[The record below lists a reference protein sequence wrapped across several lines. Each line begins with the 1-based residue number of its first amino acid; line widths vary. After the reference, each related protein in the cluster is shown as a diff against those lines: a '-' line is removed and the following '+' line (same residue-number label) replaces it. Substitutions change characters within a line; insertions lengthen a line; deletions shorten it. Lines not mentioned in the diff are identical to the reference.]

1 MVNVEASN
9 KPRIWN
15 TRWTER
21 QRDRDRETRARTQTQ
36 RHIHS
41 SCWLLRCH
49 EHHRHRHRY
58 NKLQML
64 FSGKCYPRDCRERER
79 VAVVVEAWVAG
90 RRACVQSSFVGPPA
104 TFPYAHYSSS
114 SAGFAGYVLDLS
126 LLVIG
131 RYSLS
136 LCMRVFPS
144 HYFCPEF
151 LLSLLSIFPT
161 AVFLW
166 RHQSFTYFLTPWEN
180 SIICRKQK
188 SKLVCIEHGN
198 QQAGGGG
205 GGAENVKV
213 VEEGGLIVRDASSI
227 LFHRFS
233 VEKQKKKALYE
244 RRQAKQEQEARRRL
258 RRT

>member
-198 QQAGGGG
+198 QLAGGGR
-205 GGAENVKV
+205 AENVKV

-227 LFHRFS
+227 FFHRFS

-244 RRQAKQEQEARRRL
+244 ARRQAKQEQEARRRL

>member
-21 QRDRDRETRARTQTQ
+21 HRDIERRAHARTHTKA
-36 RHIHS
+36 HTHFLLIIALPWAS
-41 SCWLLRCH
+41 SPSPSIQQIADVVFWKMLSAWLH
-49 EHHRHRHRY
+49 
-58 NKLQML
+58 
-64 FSGKCYPRDCRERER
+64 RERER

-90 RRACVQSSFVGPPA
+90 RRACFQSSFVGPPA

-151 LLSLLSIFPT
+151 LLSLSWASFLPRSSCGGISLSHIFWLREKIPSS
-161 AVFLW
+161 V
-166 RHQSFTYFLTPWEN
+166 
-180 SIICRKQK
+180 
-188 SKLVCIEHGN
+188 GN
-198 QQAGGGG
+198 
-205 GGAENVKV
+205 
-213 VEEGGLIVRDASSI
+213 
-227 LFHRFS
+227 
-233 VEKQKKKALYE
+233 KKANLFVLSTE
-244 RRQAKQEQEARRRL
+244 TSKQEEEEQKTWRWLSREGWL
-258 RRT
+258 